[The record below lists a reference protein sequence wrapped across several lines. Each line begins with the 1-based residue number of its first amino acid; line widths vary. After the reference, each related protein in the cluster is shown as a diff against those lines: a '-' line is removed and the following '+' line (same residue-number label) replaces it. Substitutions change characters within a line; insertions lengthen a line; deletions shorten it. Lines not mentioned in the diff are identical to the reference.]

1 MIEVTSELAI
11 PEAEVRFATSRS
23 SGPGGQNVNK
33 VESRVTLLFDL
44 AGSPSLDAT
53 QKERLRERLA
63 SRIAKDGVLRV
74 VAQKHRTQGANR
86 EEAVARFAALL
97 RAALAEEA
105 PRKPTRPTTAA
116 RRRRAAD
123 KRRRAELKR
132 ARRAP
137 PPGDL

>member
-1 MIEVTSELAI
+1 MIEVTPGLGI

-44 AGSPSLDAT
+44 AGSPSLDAA
-53 QKERLRERLA
+53 QKERLRARLA

-97 RAALAEEA
+97 RTALAEEA
-105 PRKPTRPTTAA
+105 PRRPTRPSAA
-116 RRRRAAD
+116 AKRRRAAD

-137 PPGDL
+137 PPGEP